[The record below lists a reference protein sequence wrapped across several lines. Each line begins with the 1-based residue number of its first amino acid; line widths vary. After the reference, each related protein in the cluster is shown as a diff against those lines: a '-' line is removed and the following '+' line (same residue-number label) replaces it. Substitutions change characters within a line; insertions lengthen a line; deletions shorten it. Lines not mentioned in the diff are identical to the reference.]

1 MALSGLSHTHITPV
15 TVRARYRMSHEVR
28 CRMRVV
34 EVSREMCVQLRTHSH
49 LNYSVNSMMTLPL
62 PSVSDERPHVL
73 IVGAGPIGLE
83 AAVSCRYAGFR
94 VTIAEK
100 GADIASSVRHWKHV
114 RLFSANMLNNSADG
128 LRALEELGCPAP
140 APTACPTGAEFAD
153 GYLEPLARWLADDA
167 EVRLSTRVDSISR
180 GSLLKG
186 DAIKGAGDHARDR
199 TPFAALLVG
208 ANGEETLLERLDAVI
223 DCSGTYGNGTQLRRA
238 RVGRKMTSLLM

>member
-1 MALSGLSHTHITPV
+1 M
-15 TVRARYRMSHEVR
+15 
-28 CRMRVV
+28 
-34 EVSREMCVQLRTHSH
+34 
-49 LNYSVNSMMTLPL
+49 
-62 PSVSDERPHVL
+62 SDERPHVL
-73 IVGAGPIGLE
+73 IVGTGPIGLE

-114 RLFSANMLNNSADG
+114 RLFSANTLNHSADG
-128 LRALEELGCPAP
+128 LRALAELGCPAP

-153 GYLEPLARWLADDA
+153 DYLEPLARWLAEDA

-208 ANGEETLLERLDAVI
+208 ANGEETFLELLDAVI
-223 DCSGTYGNGTQLRRA
+223 DCSGTYGNGTQPRGELA
-238 RVGRKMTSLLM
+238 LSASPMTSTDCVHHQATSSAAAAPLRLGSASCVRRHSHLSPSVQGMSSSTRCA

>member
-1 MALSGLSHTHITPV
+1 M
-15 TVRARYRMSHEVR
+15 
-28 CRMRVV
+28 
-34 EVSREMCVQLRTHSH
+34 
-49 LNYSVNSMMTLPL
+49 
-62 PSVSDERPHVL
+62 SDERPPPQVL

-94 VTIAEK
+94 VTVAEK

-114 RLFSANMLNNSADG
+114 RLFSANTLNNSADG
-128 LRALEELGCPAP
+128 LRALAELGCPAP

-153 GYLEPLARWLADDA
+153 GYLEPLARWLAEDA
-167 EVRLSTRVDSISR
+167 DVRLSTRVDSISR

-208 ANGEETLLERLDAVI
+208 ANGEETFLERLDAVI
-223 DCSGTYGNGTQLRRA
+223 DCSGTYGNGTQPRRA
-238 RVGRKMTSLLM
+238 RAECVSDDVSSVVTSTIASIIRQLPRPRRRPGARRASAPRGGTATCHQACTGCLLRLGAPDETSDCA

>member
-1 MALSGLSHTHITPV
+1 M
-15 TVRARYRMSHEVR
+15 
-28 CRMRVV
+28 
-34 EVSREMCVQLRTHSH
+34 
-49 LNYSVNSMMTLPL
+49 
-62 PSVSDERPHVL
+62 SDERPHVL

-114 RLFSANMLNNSADG
+114 RLFSANTLNNSADG
-128 LRALEELGCPAP
+128 LRALAELGCPAP

-153 GYLEPLARWLADDA
+153 GYLEPLARWLAEDA
-167 EVRLSTRVDSISR
+167 DVRLSTRVDSISR

-208 ANGEETLLERLDAVI
+208 ANGEETFLERLDAVI
-223 DCSGTYGNGTQLRRA
+223 DCSGTYGNGTQPGRA
-238 RVGRKMTSLLM
+238 HALSASLMTSLLM

>member
-1 MALSGLSHTHITPV
+1 
-15 TVRARYRMSHEVR
+15 
-28 CRMRVV
+28 
-34 EVSREMCVQLRTHSH
+34 
-49 LNYSVNSMMTLPL
+49 MMTLPL

-153 GYLEPLARWLADDA
+153 GYLEPLARWLAEDA
-167 EVRLSTRVDSISR
+167 DVRLSTRVDSISR